1 MGIVIRQSIKATI
14 VNYVGAFLGF
24 VTTVFVMTRFL
35 KPEEIGLTKVIYEVA
50 ALVAG
55 LRNWGHRLLRC
66 VFPLF
71 QKSGEK
77 SQWFF
82 LLSDA
87 YALHR
92 FFDICYAVLA
102 S

>member
-55 LRNWGHRLLRC
+55 FAQLGT
-66 VFPLF
+66 
-71 QKSGEK
+71 SA
-77 SQWFF
+77 S
-82 LLSDA
+82 A
-87 YALHR
+87 MR
-92 FFDICYAVLA
+92 FFPYFKNPEKNHNGFFFI
-102 S
+102 